1 MKKTILKTALVL
13 LIVGT
18 ILSAFVG
25 CDFLADLFAYLA
37 APQGYVVDVKTGD
50 PIASAE
56 VTLTSLET
64 DGLEFTATTSAT
76 GYYAFADVE
85 YGEYEL
91 TATKDGNTFTKQV
104 VEVSGL
110 NQTLPNIG
118 GFATETGTLSIIVLW
133 DRGFEDVDAVLS
145 FPTAAED
152 YVTADGFYQILGS
165 TRTTLGPV
173 AGSYVDPSDDITVLI
188 NKDVDNFGGTDQMA
202 GGPETFTVTFI
213 PFTYGTAVYA
223 TGDYV
228 AVAADP
234 SDLEA
239 GSYDYM
245 GAMIYYLDAYNATNA
260 STDTYGAHQD
270 DALLSAADA
279 SALAADPVVY
289 VFYGSTQ
296 LGRFSLPEYTDIQT
310 ASVLRVN
317 MFVRDE
323 ETGNDTEWFQIV
335 PEIGLATTYKGVTD
349 SIIVAG
355 GAAR

>member
-1 MKKTILKTALVL
+1 MKKTILKTVLVL

-37 APQGYVVDVKTGD
+37 APQGYVVDVKTGE
-50 PIASAE
+50 PISGAT

-64 DGLEFTATTSAT
+64 GGSSFTAASSAT
-76 GYYAFADVE
+76 GYYVFADVE
-85 YGEYEL
+85 YGKYEL
-91 TATKDGNTFTKQV
+91 TATLTGTTFTKQV

-145 FPTAAED
+145 FPTSAED

-165 TRTTLGPV
+165 ARNTLGPL
-173 AGSYVDPSDDITVLI
+173 AGPYPLI
-188 NKDVDNFGGTDQMA
+188 GETLIEKDVDNFGGTSQMA
-202 GGPETFTVTFI
+202 GGPETFTVTWI
-213 PFTYGTAVYA
+213 PFTTAPLYA
-223 TGDYV
+223 ELNYEASAD
-228 AVAADP
+228 DP
-234 SDLEA
+234 SKLPE
-239 GSYDYM
+239 GNYDYM

-260 STDTYGAHQD
+260 STNTYGAHQD

-289 VFYGSTQ
+289 VFYGATQ
-296 LGRFSLPEYTDIQT
+296 LGRYSLPEYTDIQT

-317 MFVRDE
+317 MFVDDA
-323 ETGNDTEWFQIV
+323 NAEWFQIV
-335 PEIGLATTYKGVTD
+335 PEIGLATGYKSVTD